1 MAPAKR
7 QPNSSVSDTLFEE
20 WYNFSFFQAVHLLE
34 TFFPEKKKLGE
45 TLDPGSEAVRF
56 SVRPSLTFPASDIV
70 KLDPPEEE
78 GGPARMEIAFMGLI
92 GPAGVLPHWYNELAL
107 ERLGKKDHALV
118 AFLNL
123 FHHRLVSLFYLGW
136 KKHRFPVNY
145 LLGAR
150 DDLSG
155 YLLSLCGLGTRGL
168 TGRIG
173 FAEESLSYYCGL
185 LSRQIPSGESIRST
199 VEHFSG
205 TRTEIEEF
213 IHRLIPLD
221 VKDMTRLGAAN
232 AILGV
237 DALCGTSIW
246 ECQTK
251 FMLILGAMHFV
262 DFIRFL
268 PSGDMHGPTFSLI
281 RYMVGV
287 EYEFDVKIILRREEV
302 PPIILG
308 RKGKTASRL
317 GWTSWLK
324 TPDIAFGHDPSIT
337 FHERDF
343 IET

>member
-7 QPNSSVSDTLFEE
+7 QQNTSVNDKLFEE

-34 TFFPEKKKLGE
+34 TFLPDRKKLGE

-56 SVRPSLTFPASDIV
+56 CVRPSLTFPASDIV
-70 KLDPPEEE
+70 KLEPPGDE

-92 GPAGVLPHWYNELAL
+92 GPAGVLPHCYNELAL
-107 ERLGKKDHALV
+107 ERVGKKDHSLV

-123 FHHRLVSLFYLGW
+123 FHHRLASLFYLGW
-136 KKHRFPVNY
+136 KKHQFPVNY

-150 DDLSG
+150 DALSG
-155 YLLSLCGLGTRGL
+155 YLLSLCGLGTKGL

-221 VKDMTRLGAAN
+221 EKDMTKIGAAN
-232 AILGV
+232 ATLGV
-237 DALCGTSIW
+237 DALCGSSIW

-251 FMLILGAMHFV
+251 FMLILGAMHFD

-287 EYEFDVKIILRREEV
+287 EYEFDVKIILKREEV

-308 RKGKTASRL
+308 RTGKKASRL

-324 TPDIAFGHDPSIT
+324 TPDIAFPRDPSIT